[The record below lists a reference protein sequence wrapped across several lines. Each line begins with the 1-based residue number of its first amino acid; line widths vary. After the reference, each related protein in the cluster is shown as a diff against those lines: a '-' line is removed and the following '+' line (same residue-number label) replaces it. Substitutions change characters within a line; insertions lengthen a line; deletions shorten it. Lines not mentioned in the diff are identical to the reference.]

1 MIFLFCLCTLVW
13 GVESCSGAGLQRTM
27 WESEEETVRVVF
39 SPQFLLQLQKRLS
52 LYRPLHVSTSSIS
65 ADALERE
72 PAQVQNSSVMR
83 TSTSRIWWI
92 YKPLTHR
99 INVEN

>member
-1 MIFLFCLCTLVW
+1 
-13 GVESCSGAGLQRTM
+13 M

-65 ADALERE
+65 ADSLERE
-72 PAQVQNSSVMR
+72 PTPSPEFFCN
-83 TSTSRIWWI
+83 
-92 YKPLTHR
+92 
-99 INVEN
+99 ENFNITNMVDLQAFDTQD